1 MKPKL
6 DCPKCNK
13 EPRRSPGELGKSCH
27 AAAER
32 ARRAAERDRR
42 EASDYEAL
50 KPSDFTA
57 GVGRGVPDTNA
68 DREKKQ
74 EYALQMGE
82 YADFLHTGNG
92 DPKLGAYMARL
103 AEEER
108 RFGNRRLA
116 RSVSLASA
124 HEALSLR
131 RFMQAA
137 REHFSGR
144 ITPSGYALRGARPDL
159 KRTVCVLLSDLHFGS
174 DLSPLDN
181 PEPFGAVEEARR
193 FERVVLEVAEYKT
206 RHRDASKLQVLL
218 NGDLIEGLLLHDLR
232 DGAPLTEQFMACLSY
247 LSAAVQLWSSV
258 FPEVHVECQPGN
270 HGRSKLRH
278 PGRATSSKWD
288 GEEWKLYK
296 TLELMCSQLKN
307 VRFSVPFRAVSAVD
321 LHGAKLLLSH
331 GDTEVPVKHPDTG
344 ASFNAGELAK
354 INARR
359 VYGVEFQ
366 VAAFGHFHT
375 PRLQPRRDVTAIF
388 NGALVPANG
397 HARTMGY
404 TGEPCGQWVWEAV
417 PGHPVGDA
425 RFVVVGEGDD
435 RDRSLGRVVKP
446 FRFPVAA

>member
-1 MKPKL
+1 MPQKKARPTVA
-6 DCPKCNK
+6 
-13 EPRRSPGELGKSCH
+13 RRSDATTAKRQ
-27 AAAER
+27 ARER
-32 ARRAAERDRR
+32 AQR

-50 KPSDFTA
+50 RPGDFEA
-57 GVGRGVPDTNA
+57 GVGAGTQDRNA
-68 DREKKQ
+68 SREKRQ
-74 EYALQMGE
+74 EYARQMGRFAE
-82 YADFLHTGNG
+82 FLRSPGGTSADEAEQ
-92 DPKLGAYMARL
+92 LGAYSARL

-116 RSVSLASA
+116 RTVSLSAA

-131 RFMQAA
+131 RFLAA
-137 REHFSGR
+137 AETHFAGR
-144 ITPSGYALRGARPDL
+144 IQPSGYALRGARTDL

-193 FERVVLEVAEYKT
+193 FERIVLEVAEYKT
-206 RHRDASKLQVLL
+206 RHRNASELLVLL

-232 DGAPLTEQFMACLSY
+232 DGAPLTEQFMAALSY
-247 LSAAVQLWSSV
+247 LSAALQLWSSV
-258 FPEVHVECQPGN
+258 FPRVRVECQPGN
-270 HGRSKLRH
+270 HGRNKLRH

-296 TLELMCSQLKN
+296 TLEFACRDLRN
-307 VRFSVPFRAVSAVD
+307 VTFSVPFRAVSVVD

-344 ASFNAGELAK
+344 ASYNAAELAK

-359 VYGVEFQ
+359 VYGHEFR

-397 HARTMGY
+397 HARSSGY

-425 RFVVVGEGDD
+425 RFVEVGVGDD
-435 RDRSLGRVVKP
+435 RDTALGRVVKP
-446 FRFPVAA
+446 FRFPRAA